1 MHPRPRPQAT
11 KRKSATNRS
20 TLEGKTAVGIV
31 LSGVHD
37 CKNAII
43 RHWRMTLYFETCIWT
58 FFSVLSVLT
67 LCHPLCTQLSSELY
81 LCKLR
86 FLAAFSH
93 SSDLNSEMV
102 WNRKEKKTS
111 AMVPVLVPGGL
122 CYITVSHSLPLMLP
136 LQFIHVPASL
146 FVVVPFLVYS
156 KNSVPHMTGFQFY
169 YSAWI
174 VFSCPLLSLFSV
186 HLPEYFGFFFLQ
198 KTVSSWLKEFSK
210 LVQWWLLHLWEC
222 CYCETLLVFAR
233 SFKTLTSGL
242 LSYGICKLLILWLWN
257 STGQDEAWDFCTAMV
272 FHYLL

>member
-102 WNRKEKKTS
+102 WNRKEKRNFCHGPCS
-111 AMVPVLVPGGL
+111 GSRG
-122 CYITVSHSLPLMLP
+122 PLL
-136 LQFIHVPASL
+136 
-146 FVVVPFLVYS
+146 YY
-156 KNSVPHMTGFQFY
+156 SVPLSPPHVAPSVHSCSSISVCSCSFPGLFQEL
-169 YSAWI
+169 SASYDW
-174 VFSCPLLSLFSV
+174 FSV
-186 HLPEYFGFFFLQ
+186 LLFCLDYIQLSPVVFIFCSSSWVFWLFFFCR
-198 KTVSSWLKEFSK
+198 K
-210 LVQWWLLHLWEC
+210 
-222 CYCETLLVFAR
+222 LLVA
-233 SFKTLTSGL
+233 G
-242 LSYGICKLLILWLWN
+242 
-257 STGQDEAWDFCTAMV
+257 
-272 FHYLL
+272 